1 MRRLAVLASGRGSNL
16 QALIEAERR
25 GELGAAVM
33 LVVSNRRSA
42 PALERAALAGIERDV
57 VRLRDFPDRA
67 GWDRALAE
75 RLRRAGV
82 EMVACAGFGLI
93 LGPAVLEA
101 FAGRIL
107 NVHPSLLP
115 AFGGGLHAQADAL
128 AYGVKISGCTVHLVD
143 DQVDAGPV
151 VLQRAVEVRDDDD
164 VASLSARI
172 LDEEHR
178 ALPQAVRLLAE
189 GRLRVQGRRV
199 RIMPSEVGV
208 NGR

>member
-1 MRRLAVLASGRGSNL
+1 MKRLAVLASGRGSNL

-25 GELGAAVM
+25 GELGARIV

-42 PALERAALAGIERDV
+42 TALERAEAAGIERDV

-67 GWDRALAE
+67 AWDRALAD
-75 RLRRAGV
+75 RLRRADV
-82 EMVACAGFGLI
+82 ELVAGAGFGLI
-93 LGPAVLEA
+93 LGQAVLAA
-101 FAGRIL
+101 FGGRIL

-115 AFGGGLHAQADAL
+115 AFAGGLHGQADAL

-143 DQVDAGPV
+143 DQVDAGPI

-164 VASLSARI
+164 VETLSARI
-172 LDEEHR
+172 LIEEHR
-178 ALPQAVRLLAE
+178 ALPEAIRLLAQ
-189 GRLRVQGRRV
+189 GRLRVEGRRV

-208 NGR
+208 NGC